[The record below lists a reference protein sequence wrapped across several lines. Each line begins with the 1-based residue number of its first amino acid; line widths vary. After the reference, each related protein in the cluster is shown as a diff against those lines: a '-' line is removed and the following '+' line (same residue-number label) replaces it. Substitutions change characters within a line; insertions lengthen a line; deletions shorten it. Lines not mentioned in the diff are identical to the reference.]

1 MSRRLSALLLSAALT
16 ACAAE
21 APTPEGVEIDTP
33 DMEVVE
39 TTVPTLTE
47 GWVVEGLDGPES
59 VIETEDGLAYYVS
72 VIGGEISGIDNNGT
86 IALISKDGVLF
97 DAAWAN
103 GTDDMPLNAP
113 KGMTLLETEE
123 GVRLLVTDIDHL
135 AIIAVEDAQ
144 LVARLPAPGAT
155 GLNDVA
161 KGPGESA
168 FISDS
173 RNARIYKMEDGEITV
188 WMEDERLAGI
198 NGLQMEGDA
207 LLVSTMVAGE
217 LLSIDLETKEITGLA
232 TGMVNADGIGV
243 RDDGSYMVSS
253 YTGQLWHVRPG
264 ETPTLLQ
271 DTGIEA
277 VGAENA
283 IGMND
288 VLFLKDVVVAPNF
301 RPGSVR
307 TYQID

>member
-1 MSRRLSALLLSAALT
+1 
-16 ACAAE
+16 
-21 APTPEGVEIDTP
+21 
-33 DMEVVE
+33 
-39 TTVPTLTE
+39 
-47 GWVVEGLDGPES
+47 
-59 VIETEDGLAYYVS
+59 
-72 VIGGEISGIDNNGT
+72 
-86 IALISKDGVLF
+86 
-97 DAAWAN
+97 
-103 GTDDMPLNAP
+103 MPLNAP

-123 GVRLLVTDIDHL
+123 GIRLLVTDIDHL
-135 AIIAVEDAQ
+135 AVISVDNAQ
-144 LVARLPAPGAT
+144 LIARVPAPGAT

-173 RNARIYKMEDGEITV
+173 RNARIYKFEDGEITV
-188 WMEDERLAGI
+188 WMEDERFAGI

-243 RDDGSYMVSS
+243 RDDGSYMLSS
-253 YTGQLWHVRPG
+253 YSGQLWHVRPG
-264 ETPTLLQ
+264 ETPTLML
-271 DTGIEA
+271 DTGVEA

-288 VLFLKDVVVAPNF
+288 VLFLKDRVVAPNY
-301 RPGSVR
+301 RPGSLR
-307 TYQID
+307 TYRID